1 MASNYIVFP
10 KAQQDLENIFR
21 YISIDLSNPEAAKL
35 LIEKFEDKF
44 NGLTLFP
51 KAYPFI
57 EKEGLI
63 VKNLRKCIVDNFLV
77 IYLYN
82 EKKIVVEIVR
92 VVYGRQDYIKN
103 I

>member
-44 NGLTLFP
+44 NELTLFP